1 MAGYILREDQPNI
14 VLPAQ
19 QADRL
24 IGRGDGDAALLYLCL
39 LRADRGVTAQELQRR
54 LKWSQL
60 RLHAAETALQELGLI
75 DRPPEQK
82 PPEPAQERPVYTA
95 DDLTDLLT
103 GDAGFRM
110 LVPQTEEKLGK
121 RLKTADLQILAGLYD
136 DLGLPADVIYL
147 LVCHCVARSEERY
160 GPGRRPTLRQIEKE
174 GYHWAQRGL
183 FDQESASRYLRD
195 WNVRRSAMS
204 RYMQVLGLDERY
216 IHLYV
221 NWNVLMVNYSDEL
234 HSFTKFQRCE
244 RHGISLATIAK
255 VSRLT
260 WTAIREDFSLV
271 QYEKA
276 LDDIHDAPRG
286 FTPWQVAIGGGFAC
300 GGFCIQFGCDWTAF
314 FYCSLAAILGFRL
327 RMFLPTMGCNNYVAI
342 GISAFVATLLAWATA
357 LLSTDPAMMAGMPSW
372 MISTTPWHPLM
383 ACALF
388 IVPGVPLINFVSDML
403 DGYIETGFIRAVNT
417 LLMVLAMAFG
427 IAFAIKVCGIDNFAK
442 TLTMT
447 PHHEYWEYAIAAAVS
462 AMGFSTIFNIPRRLL
477 PVVAVG
483 GIIAVCVRNF
493 INLGPSNGN
502 LGLDMGLTIGSL
514 AGATAVSIAVIKA
527 RHWFH
532 VPHQCITIPSVIP
545 MIPGVLMYR
554 ALFAFIEMH
563 GVVGEVT
570 VGMNNAIK
578 ASLAIICIA
587 LGVAVPNLFFRRFIE
602 DTRKRK
608 LLAMLVER
616 KKRNGEFVTPHAVG
630 VRQGAHRRTRKE
642 KNHARD
648 THE

>member
-204 RYMQVLGLDERY
+204 RYMQMLGLGDRRPVESEERY
-216 IHLYV
+216 ITDWMDKGFPPETVALAYDKTV
-221 NWNVLMVNYSDEL
+221 FYKKELNWRYLN
-234 HSFTKFQRCE
+234 
-244 RHGISLATIAK
+244 GI
-255 VSRLT
+255 
-260 WTAIREDFSLV
+260 
-271 QYEKA
+271 
-276 LDDIHDAPRG
+276 
-286 FTPWQVAIGGGFAC
+286 
-300 GGFCIQFGCDWTAF
+300 
-314 FYCSLAAILGFRL
+314 L
-327 RMFLPTMGCNNYVAI
+327 RR
-342 GISAFVATLLAWATA
+342 
-357 LLSTDPAMMAGMPSW
+357 
-372 MISTTPWHPLM
+372 WH
-383 ACALF
+383 
-388 IVPGVPLINFVSDML
+388 
-403 DGYIETGFIRAVNT
+403 E
-417 LLMVLAMAFG
+417 
-427 IAFAIKVCGIDNFAK
+427 
-442 TLTMT
+442 
-447 PHHEYWEYAIAAAVS
+447 
-462 AMGFSTIFNIPRRLL
+462 
-477 PVVAVG
+477 
-483 GIIAVCVRNF
+483 
-493 INLGPSNGN
+493 NGWH
-502 LGLDMGLTIGSL
+502 T
-514 AGATAVSIAVIKA
+514 
-527 RHWFH
+527 
-532 VPHQCITIPSVIP
+532 
-545 MIPGVLMYR
+545 
-554 ALFAFIEMH
+554 E
-563 GVVGEVT
+563 E
-570 VGMNNAIK
+570 
-578 ASLAIICIA
+578 
-587 LGVAVPNLFFRRFIE
+587 E
-602 DTRKRK
+602 
-608 LLAMLVER
+608 
-616 KKRNGEFVTPHAVG
+616 
-630 VRQGAHRRTRKE
+630 VRQGDSRKPSRREE
-642 KNHARD
+642 KKDDSRM
-648 THE
+648 EKYMKW

>member
-204 RYMQVLGLDERY
+204 RYMQVLGLGDRRPVESEERY
-216 IHLYV
+216 ITDWMDKGFPPETVALAYDKTV
-221 NWNVLMVNYSDEL
+221 FYKKELNWRYLNGILRRWHENGL
-234 HSFTKFQRCE
+234 HTE
-244 RHGISLATIAK
+244 
-255 VSRLT
+255 
-260 WTAIREDFSLV
+260 E
-271 QYEKA
+271 E
-276 LDDIHDAPRG
+276 
-286 FTPWQVAIGGGFAC
+286 
-300 GGFCIQFGCDWTAF
+300 
-314 FYCSLAAILGFRL
+314 
-327 RMFLPTMGCNNYVAI
+327 
-342 GISAFVATLLAWATA
+342 
-357 LLSTDPAMMAGMPSW
+357 
-372 MISTTPWHPLM
+372 
-383 ACALF
+383 
-388 IVPGVPLINFVSDML
+388 
-403 DGYIETGFIRAVNT
+403 
-417 LLMVLAMAFG
+417 
-427 IAFAIKVCGIDNFAK
+427 
-442 TLTMT
+442 
-447 PHHEYWEYAIAAAVS
+447 
-462 AMGFSTIFNIPRRLL
+462 
-477 PVVAVG
+477 
-483 GIIAVCVRNF
+483 
-493 INLGPSNGN
+493 
-502 LGLDMGLTIGSL
+502 
-514 AGATAVSIAVIKA
+514 
-527 RHWFH
+527 
-532 VPHQCITIPSVIP
+532 
-545 MIPGVLMYR
+545 
-554 ALFAFIEMH
+554 
-563 GVVGEVT
+563 
-570 VGMNNAIK
+570 
-578 ASLAIICIA
+578 
-587 LGVAVPNLFFRRFIE
+587 
-602 DTRKRK
+602 
-608 LLAMLVER
+608 
-616 KKRNGEFVTPHAVG
+616 
-630 VRQGAHRRTRKE
+630 VRQSDSRKPSRREE
-642 KNHARD
+642 KKDDSRM
-648 THE
+648 EKYMKW

>member
-204 RYMQVLGLDERY
+204 RYMQVLGLGDRRPVESEERY
-216 IHLYV
+216 IT
-221 NWNVLMVNYSDEL
+221 NWMDKGFPPETVALAYDKTVFYKKEL
-234 HSFTKFQRCE
+234 NWRYLN
-244 RHGISLATIAK
+244 GI
-255 VSRLT
+255 
-260 WTAIREDFSLV
+260 
-271 QYEKA
+271 
-276 LDDIHDAPRG
+276 
-286 FTPWQVAIGGGFAC
+286 
-300 GGFCIQFGCDWTAF
+300 
-314 FYCSLAAILGFRL
+314 L
-327 RMFLPTMGCNNYVAI
+327 RR
-342 GISAFVATLLAWATA
+342 
-357 LLSTDPAMMAGMPSW
+357 
-372 MISTTPWHPLM
+372 WH
-383 ACALF
+383 
-388 IVPGVPLINFVSDML
+388 
-403 DGYIETGFIRAVNT
+403 E
-417 LLMVLAMAFG
+417 
-427 IAFAIKVCGIDNFAK
+427 
-442 TLTMT
+442 
-447 PHHEYWEYAIAAAVS
+447 
-462 AMGFSTIFNIPRRLL
+462 
-477 PVVAVG
+477 
-483 GIIAVCVRNF
+483 
-493 INLGPSNGN
+493 NGWH
-502 LGLDMGLTIGSL
+502 T
-514 AGATAVSIAVIKA
+514 
-527 RHWFH
+527 
-532 VPHQCITIPSVIP
+532 
-545 MIPGVLMYR
+545 
-554 ALFAFIEMH
+554 E
-563 GVVGEVT
+563 E
-570 VGMNNAIK
+570 
-578 ASLAIICIA
+578 
-587 LGVAVPNLFFRRFIE
+587 E
-602 DTRKRK
+602 
-608 LLAMLVER
+608 
-616 KKRNGEFVTPHAVG
+616 
-630 VRQGAHRRTRKE
+630 VRQSDSRKPSRREE
-642 KNHARD
+642 KKDDSRM
-648 THE
+648 EKYMKW

>member
-204 RYMQVLGLDERY
+204 RYMQVLGLGDRRAVESEERY
-216 IHLYV
+216 IADWMDKGFPPETVALAYDKTV
-221 NWNVLMVNYSDEL
+221 FYKKELNWRYLN
-234 HSFTKFQRCE
+234 
-244 RHGISLATIAK
+244 GI
-255 VSRLT
+255 
-260 WTAIREDFSLV
+260 
-271 QYEKA
+271 
-276 LDDIHDAPRG
+276 
-286 FTPWQVAIGGGFAC
+286 
-300 GGFCIQFGCDWTAF
+300 
-314 FYCSLAAILGFRL
+314 L
-327 RMFLPTMGCNNYVAI
+327 RR
-342 GISAFVATLLAWATA
+342 
-357 LLSTDPAMMAGMPSW
+357 
-372 MISTTPWHPLM
+372 WH
-383 ACALF
+383 
-388 IVPGVPLINFVSDML
+388 
-403 DGYIETGFIRAVNT
+403 E
-417 LLMVLAMAFG
+417 
-427 IAFAIKVCGIDNFAK
+427 
-442 TLTMT
+442 
-447 PHHEYWEYAIAAAVS
+447 
-462 AMGFSTIFNIPRRLL
+462 
-477 PVVAVG
+477 
-483 GIIAVCVRNF
+483 
-493 INLGPSNGN
+493 NGWH
-502 LGLDMGLTIGSL
+502 T
-514 AGATAVSIAVIKA
+514 
-527 RHWFH
+527 
-532 VPHQCITIPSVIP
+532 
-545 MIPGVLMYR
+545 
-554 ALFAFIEMH
+554 E
-563 GVVGEVT
+563 E
-570 VGMNNAIK
+570 
-578 ASLAIICIA
+578 
-587 LGVAVPNLFFRRFIE
+587 E
-602 DTRKRK
+602 
-608 LLAMLVER
+608 
-616 KKRNGEFVTPHAVG
+616 
-630 VRQGAHRRTRKE
+630 VRQSDSRKPSRREE
-642 KNHARD
+642 KKDDSRM
-648 THE
+648 EKYMKW

>member
-1 MAGYILREDQPNI
+1 
-14 VLPAQ
+14 
-19 QADRL
+19 
-24 IGRGDGDAALLYLCL
+24 
-39 LRADRGVTAQELQRR
+39 
-54 LKWSQL
+54 
-60 RLHAAETALQELGLI
+60 
-75 DRPPEQK
+75 
-82 PPEPAQERPVYTA
+82 
-95 DDLTDLLT
+95 
-103 GDAGFRM
+103 
-110 LVPQTEEKLGK
+110 
-121 RLKTADLQILAGLYD
+121 
-136 DLGLPADVIYL
+136 
-147 LVCHCVARSEERY
+147 
-160 GPGRRPTLRQIEKE
+160 
-174 GYHWAQRGL
+174 
-183 FDQESASRYLRD
+183 
-195 WNVRRSAMS
+195 
-204 RYMQVLGLDERY
+204 
-216 IHLYV
+216 
-221 NWNVLMVNYSDEL
+221 
-234 HSFTKFQRCE
+234 
-244 RHGISLATIAK
+244 
-255 VSRLT
+255 
-260 WTAIREDFSLV
+260 
-271 QYEKA
+271 
-276 LDDIHDAPRG
+276 
-286 FTPWQVAIGGGFAC
+286 
-300 GGFCIQFGCDWTAF
+300 
-314 FYCSLAAILGFRL
+314 
-327 RMFLPTMGCNNYVAI
+327 
-342 GISAFVATLLAWATA
+342 
-357 LLSTDPAMMAGMPSW
+357 
-372 MISTTPWHPLM
+372 
-383 ACALF
+383 
-388 IVPGVPLINFVSDML
+388 
-403 DGYIETGFIRAVNT
+403 
-417 LLMVLAMAFG
+417 MVLAMAFG

-630 VRQGAHRRTRKE
+630 ARVGGHRRTRKE

>member
-204 RYMQVLGLDERY
+204 RYMQVLGLGDRRPVESEERY
-216 IHLYV
+216 ITDWMDKGFPPETVALAYDKTV
-221 NWNVLMVNYSDEL
+221 FYKKELNWRYLKGS
-234 HSFTKFQRCE
+234 SAAGTK
-244 RHGISLATIAK
+244 
-255 VSRLT
+255 
-260 WTAIREDFSLV
+260 TAGTR
-271 QYEKA
+271 
-276 LDDIHDAPRG
+276 R
-286 FTPWQVAIGGGFAC
+286 
-300 GGFCIQFGCDWTAF
+300 
-314 FYCSLAAILGFRL
+314 R
-327 RMFLPTMGCNNYVAI
+327 R
-342 GISAFVATLLAWATA
+342 SARATA
-357 LLSTDPAMMAGMPSW
+357 ASPPGGRRRR
-372 MISTTPWHPLM
+372 TTPVW
-383 ACALF
+383 
-388 IVPGVPLINFVSDML
+388 
-403 DGYIETGFIRAVNT
+403 RNT
-417 LLMVLAMAFG
+417 
-427 IAFAIKVCGIDNFAK
+427 
-442 TLTMT
+442 
-447 PHHEYWEYAIAAAVS
+447 
-462 AMGFSTIFNIPRRLL
+462 
-477 PVVAVG
+477 
-483 GIIAVCVRNF
+483 
-493 INLGPSNGN
+493 
-502 LGLDMGLTIGSL
+502 
-514 AGATAVSIAVIKA
+514 
-527 RHWFH
+527 
-532 VPHQCITIPSVIP
+532 
-545 MIPGVLMYR
+545 
-554 ALFAFIEMH
+554 
-563 GVVGEVT
+563 
-570 VGMNNAIK
+570 
-578 ASLAIICIA
+578 
-587 LGVAVPNLFFRRFIE
+587 
-602 DTRKRK
+602 
-608 LLAMLVER
+608 
-616 KKRNGEFVTPHAVG
+616 
-630 VRQGAHRRTRKE
+630 
-642 KNHARD
+642 
-648 THE
+648 

>member
-204 RYMQVLGLDERY
+204 RYMQVLGLGDRRPVESEERY
-216 IHLYV
+216 I
-221 NWNVLMVNYSDEL
+221 
-234 HSFTKFQRCE
+234 T
-244 RHGISLATIAK
+244 
-255 VSRLT
+255 
-260 WTAIREDFSLV
+260 
-271 QYEKA
+271 
-276 LDDIHDAPRG
+276 
-286 FTPWQVAIGGGFAC
+286 
-300 GGFCIQFGCDWTAF
+300 DWMDK
-314 FYCSLAAILGFRL
+314 GFRPETVALAYDKTVFYKKELNWRYLNGIL
-327 RMFLPTMGCNNYVAI
+327 RR
-342 GISAFVATLLAWATA
+342 
-357 LLSTDPAMMAGMPSW
+357 
-372 MISTTPWHPLM
+372 WH
-383 ACALF
+383 
-388 IVPGVPLINFVSDML
+388 
-403 DGYIETGFIRAVNT
+403 ETGWHT
-417 LLMVLAMAFG
+417 
-427 IAFAIKVCGIDNFAK
+427 
-442 TLTMT
+442 
-447 PHHEYWEYAIAAAVS
+447 EE
-462 AMGFSTIFNIPRRLL
+462 
-477 PVVAVG
+477 
-483 GIIAVCVRNF
+483 
-493 INLGPSNGN
+493 
-502 LGLDMGLTIGSL
+502 
-514 AGATAVSIAVIKA
+514 
-527 RHWFH
+527 
-532 VPHQCITIPSVIP
+532 
-545 MIPGVLMYR
+545 
-554 ALFAFIEMH
+554 E
-563 GVVGEVT
+563 
-570 VGMNNAIK
+570 
-578 ASLAIICIA
+578 
-587 LGVAVPNLFFRRFIE
+587 
-602 DTRKRK
+602 
-608 LLAMLVER
+608 
-616 KKRNGEFVTPHAVG
+616 
-630 VRQGAHRRTRKE
+630 VRQSDSRKPSRREE
-642 KNHARD
+642 KKDDSRM
-648 THE
+648 EKYMKW